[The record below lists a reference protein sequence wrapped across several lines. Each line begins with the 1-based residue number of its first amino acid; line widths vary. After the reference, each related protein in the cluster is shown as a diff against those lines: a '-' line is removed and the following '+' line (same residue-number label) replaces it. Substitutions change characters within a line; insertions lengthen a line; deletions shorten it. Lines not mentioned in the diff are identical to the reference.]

1 MDVNMKKSRSAE
13 EVNSEDTRKGPWSV
27 EEDTLLQNYVAT
39 HGDGR
44 WNSVAR
50 CAGLKRSGKSCRLRW
65 LNYLRPDVRRG
76 NITLQEQITILDLHS
91 RWGNRW
97 SKIARHLP
105 GRTDNEIKN
114 YWRTRVLKQARN
126 LKCDVDSEQFKDA
139 LRYVWMPRLI
149 ERIEPS
155 SETHH
160 PPPVSLFELHP
171 NPTPS
176 LHHQNGLHGSC
187 SGSNALDSSSAKLE
201 TPLEPEDMGHN
212 NVSVPGVCENMNDR
226 DVEQGNITLPFA
238 GGDSMESLW
247 DDENLWLMQQ
257 LCDDLEIKDN
267 FLA

>member
-1 MDVNMKKSRSAE
+1 MDVNMKKSRSKE
-13 EVNSEDTRKGPWSV
+13 EVQNSEDTRKGPWSV

-50 CAGLKRSGKSCRLRW
+50 CLKRSGKSCRLRW

-114 YWRTRVLKQARN
+114 YWRTRVIKQARS
-126 LKCDVDSEQFKDA
+126 LKCDVDSKQFKDA

-149 ERIEPS
+149 ERIQPS
-155 SETHH
+155 PETHD
-160 PPPVSLFELHP
+160 PPHVSPSKLYP
-171 NPTPS
+171 NPTPL

-187 SGSNALDSSSAKLE
+187 SGSSSALDSSSSAKLE
-201 TPLEPEDMGHN
+201 TPLECEGLGH
-212 NVSVPGVCENMNDR
+212 NVSVSGVCER
-226 DVEQGNITLPFA
+226 DLEQGNITLPLG

-247 DDENLWLMQQ
+247 DDQNLWLMQQ
-257 LCDDLEIKDN
+257 LCDDLEIQDN

>member
-1 MDVNMKKSRSAE
+1 
-13 EVNSEDTRKGPWSV
+13 EVNSEDTRKGAWSV

-50 CAGLKRSGKSCRLRW
+50 CLKRSGKSCRLRW

-76 NITLQEQITILDLHS
+76 NITLQEQITILDLQS

-139 LRYVWMPRLI
+139 LRYMWMPRMI
-149 ERIEPS
+149 EQIQPS
-155 SETHH
+155 SETHD
-160 PPPVSLFELHP
+160 PPHVSPSELYP
-171 NPTPS
+171 SPTPW

-187 SGSNALDSSSAKLE
+187 SGSNALDLSSAKLE
-201 TPLEPEDMGHN
+201 APSECEDMGHN

-226 DVEQGNITLPFA
+226 ELEQGNITLPFA